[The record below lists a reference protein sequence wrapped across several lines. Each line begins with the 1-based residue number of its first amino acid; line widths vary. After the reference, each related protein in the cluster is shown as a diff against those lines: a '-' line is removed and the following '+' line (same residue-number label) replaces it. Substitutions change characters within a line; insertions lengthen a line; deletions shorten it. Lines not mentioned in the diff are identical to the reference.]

1 MTFGHMVGA
10 LFFSSLG
17 FHFGLAYPFIVGG
30 LLLVANAVFSYY
42 CFKKASY

>member
-10 LFFSSLG
+10 LAFSTLG
-17 FHFGLAYPFIVGG
+17 FQLGLTYPFIVGG
-30 LLLVANAVFSYY
+30 LLLVANAGFGQY